1 MAELAVEGLV
11 CGYGGAPVLRGVSV
25 RVESGEVVALLGRNG
40 AGKTTLLRAVTG
52 LLRPVQGRI
61 RMDGVELHRLPPHEL
76 PRLGVGYVPQGRR
89 LFPELTVEENLRLAL
104 RLRKDTSGTLE
115 QVVQLFPVI
124 RERWRRP
131 AKTLS
136 GGEQQMVAIARA
148 LCLRPHFLLLDEP
161 FEGLMPAAIQ
171 TLLHLLP
178 ELTREGVGILV
189 AEQRIEAALE
199 VADRVVILAHGEVR
213 HTQTTS
219 ALRENPEPLVRFLGV
234 RR

>member
-40 AGKTTLLRAVTG
+40 AGKTTLLRAIMG
-52 LLRPVQGRI
+52 LLRPLQGCI
-61 RMDGVELHRLPPHEL
+61 RMEGVELHRLPPHKI

-104 RLRKDTSGTLE
+104 RLRAGALDTLE
-115 QVVQLFPVI
+115 WVVGLFPVL

-161 FEGLMPAAIQ
+161 FEGLMPTAVQ
-171 TLLHLLP
+171 TLLRLLP
-178 ELTREGVGILV
+178 ELARGGVGILM
-189 AEQRIEAALE
+189 AEQRIETALAA
-199 VADRVVILAHGEVR
+199 ADRAVVLVHGEVR
-213 HTQTTS
+213 YTETAST
-219 ALRENPEPLVRFLGV
+219 LRENPEPLVRFLGV
-234 RR
+234 GR